1 MNAPDTTTAGGG
13 AGRGVLGVGVL
24 DLFIRAPAAAAHAHA
39 HAHARGRQQSH
50 VLGLLDEPDGLR
62 RQAPAVD
69 GVLDRQ
75 GEEAFV
81 G

>member
-1 MNAPDTTTAGGG
+1 
-13 AGRGVLGVGVL
+13 LGVGVL
-24 DLFIRAPAAAAHAHA
+24 DLFIRRAAAHAHA
-39 HAHARGRQQSH
+39 HARRRQQSN

-75 GEEAFV
+75 RKDTFV

>member
-13 AGRGVLGVGVL
+13 AGRCVLGVGVL
-24 DLFIRAPAAAAHAHA
+24 DLFIRRAAAAAHAHA
-39 HAHARGRQQSH
+39 HARRRQQSH

-62 RQAPAVD
+62 RQAPAID

>member
-13 AGRGVLGVGVL
+13 AGRGVLVLGVGVL
-24 DLFIRAPAAAAHAHA
+24 DLFVRRAAAHAHA
-39 HAHARGRQQSH
+39 HARRRQQSH

-62 RQAPAVD
+62 RQAPAMD